1 MPTDSGTEDSNE
13 PNQQSEKASIGKGF
27 LGILVILFA
36 VGGATLIFMSGQ
48 DSSVPQIEGY
58 GGNQNP
64 FVGISNVA
72 IGAVGIFE
80 TVMYLIAGGILLVI
94 ALVVYRIRRTSQR
107 PWRTVAV
114 ICVVSVVLVA
124 LSWLSAFLD
133 RPPKPSIDEVYVNG
147 QLGRVATEWH
157 SKGQKKSETTYVN
170 GKKEGVATEWP
181 SLDSRNAAT
190 FVSDVSIPDGTVMI
204 PGQSFA
210 KTWKFRNSGTTTW
223 TDYNLTFVSGMQMSA
238 PSSVWVTMTTPG
250 ATVDISV
257 PMTAPT
263 NVGSHRGNWQ
273 MHTVGGDFF
282 GERVFVLIQVE
293 SLTYEG
299 RIFEDWEADLN
310 ADLSAVREKATGALS
325 HFGPRAT
332 SALIKTFRSDPDES
346 VRVMAFGAL
355 MEITPVSNDAIRV
368 ILGAATDPSP
378 TISFTARFFI
388 QEALPSRIGP
398 ETVPALVDAMRDA
411 DPMMRQIAVKLLARL
426 GPAANKAAPTL
437 RELADHDP
445 DPRVRQFAT
454 EALKKIQ

>member
-1 MPTDSGTEDSNE
+1 MKYFPSSPTILNVALALFVTILSDSSTIAEETHGPTADQYRPISDVFQPLPYFVNGALRGYRIYAGADPEELFGELGLEIGDLIVEIDGQRLTDSERAFE
-13 PNQQSEKASIGKGF
+13 LLKEIGSVHPVQVKLERKGQ
-27 LGILVILFA
+27 LRE
-36 VGGATLIFMSGQ
+36 
-48 DSSVPQIEGY
+48 IEI
-58 GGNQNP
+58 P
-64 FVGISNVA
+64 ALEVA
-72 IGAVGIFE
+72 G
-80 TVMYLIAGGILLVI
+80 
-94 ALVVYRIRRTSQR
+94 
-107 PWRTVAV
+107 
-114 ICVVSVVLVA
+114 
-124 LSWLSAFLD
+124 
-133 RPPKPSIDEVYVNG
+133 NG
-147 QLGRVATEWH
+147 QSPPPGT
-157 SKGQKKSETTYVN
+157 
-170 GKKEGVATEWP
+170 

-204 PGQSFA
+204 PGQSFT

-223 TDYNLTFVSGMQMSA
+223 TDYNLTFVGGMQMSA
-238 PSSVWVTMTTPG
+238 PSSDWVTMTTPG

-257 PMTAPT
+257 LMTAPT
-263 NVGSHRGNWQ
+263 NVGSHRGHWQ

-299 RIFEDWEADLN
+299 REFEDWEADLN
-310 ADLSAVREKATGALS
+310 ADLPAVREKATGALS

-346 VRVMAFGAL
+346 VRAMAFGAL
-355 MEITPVSNDAIRV
+355 TEITPLSNDAIRV
-368 ILGAATDPSP
+368 FLGAATDPSP
-378 TISFTARFFI
+378 TISYVARFFI

-398 ETVPALVDAMRDA
+398 ETVPALVDAMGDA
-411 DPMMRQIAVKLLARL
+411 NAMTREVAVKLLASL

>member
-1 MPTDSGTEDSNE
+1 MT
-13 PNQQSEKASIGKGF
+13 KVA
-27 LGILVILFA
+27 A
-36 VGGATLIFMSGQ
+36 VMF
-48 DSSVPQIEGY
+48 
-58 GGNQNP
+58 
-64 FVGISNVA
+64 
-72 IGAVGIFE
+72 
-80 TVMYLIAGGILLVI
+80 
-94 ALVVYRIRRTSQR
+94 LVVLI
-107 PWRTVAV
+107 
-114 ICVVSVVLVA
+114 SVTA
-124 LSWLSAFLD
+124 CGQS
-133 RPPKPSIDEVYVNG
+133 PPPG
-147 QLGRVATEWH
+147 
-157 SKGQKKSETTYVN
+157 
-170 GKKEGVATEWP
+170 P

-190 FVSDVSIPDGTVMI
+190 FVTDVSIPDGTVMI
-204 PGQSFA
+204 PDQSFT

-223 TDYNLTFVSGMQMSA
+223 TDYNLAFVGGMQMSA
-238 PSSVWVTMTTPG
+238 PPSVSVTMTTPG

-299 RIFEDWEADLN
+299 RIFEDWEADLD

-332 SALIKTFRSDPDES
+332 SALIKTFRSDPDER
-346 VRVMAFGAL
+346 VRAMAFAAL
-355 MEITPVSNDAIRV
+355 ADITPLSNDAIRV

-378 TISFTARFFI
+378 SIGFIARFFI
-388 QEALPSRIGP
+388 QESLPSRIGP
-398 ETVPALVDAMRDA
+398 ETVPALVDAMGDA
-411 DPMMRQIAVKLLARL
+411 NAMTREVAVKLLASL

-437 RELADHDP
+437 RDLADHDP

>member
-1 MPTDSGTEDSNE
+1 MT
-13 PNQQSEKASIGKGF
+13 KA
-27 LGILVILFA
+27 VTILFLA
-36 VGGATLIFMSGQ
+36 VLIPVTASGQ
-48 DSSVPQIEGY
+48 S
-58 GGNQNP
+58 
-64 FVGISNVA
+64 
-72 IGAVGIFE
+72 
-80 TVMYLIAGGILLVI
+80 
-94 ALVVYRIRRTSQR
+94 
-107 PWRTVAV
+107 
-114 ICVVSVVLVA
+114 
-124 LSWLSAFLD
+124 
-133 RPPKPSIDEVYVNG
+133 PPRG
-147 QLGRVATEWH
+147 
-157 SKGQKKSETTYVN
+157 
-170 GKKEGVATEWP
+170 P

-204 PGQSFA
+204 PGQSFT

-223 TDYNLTFVSGMQMSA
+223 TDYNLTFVGGMQMSA

-282 GERVFVLIQVE
+282 GESVFVLIQVE

-299 RIFEDWEADLN
+299 RVFEDWEADLN
-310 ADLSAVREKATGALS
+310 ADLPAVREKATGVLS

-332 SALIKTFRSDPDES
+332 SALIKTFRSDPDEG

-355 MEITPVSNDAIRV
+355 ADITPLSNDAIRV

-378 TISFTARFFI
+378 TIGFAARFFI
-388 QEALPSRIGP
+388 QESLPSRIGP
-398 ETVPALVDAMRDA
+398 ENVPALVDAMRDA

-426 GPAANKAAPTL
+426 GSAANKAAPTL

-445 DPRVRQFAT
+445 DPRVRHFAN
-454 EALKKIQ
+454 EALKKIE